1 MSRSRTD
8 TSLIAARYATA
19 LFALAEGKA
28 RDVVEADL
36 VALAATI
43 RADGE
48 VVSLLAHPLLTRAK
62 KAEAMR
68 TLLTAKKAH
77 ALTVDTVVKL
87 ADAGRLSLL
96 PEIADAF
103 VAKCAAARGEVVAT
117 VVSARAL
124 SAQESAAV
132 SAALAQA
139 TGAQVRVVLK
149 EDGGLLGGLKV
160 NLGPKEFD
168 MSVAGS
174 LERMRR
180 ALVGAAL

>member
-8 TSLIAARYATA
+8 TFLIADRYAQA

-28 RDVVEADL
+28 RAAVEADL
-36 VALAATI
+36 TVLAGAI
-43 RADGE
+43 RADSG
-48 VVSLLAHPLLTRAK
+48 VVALLAHPLLTRAK

-68 TLLTAKKAH
+68 VLLTAKKADK
-77 ALTVDTVVKL
+77 LTVDTVAKL

-96 PEIADAF
+96 PEVADAF
-103 VAKCAAARGEVVAT
+103 LAKCAAARGEVVAT
-117 VVSARAL
+117 VTSAHAL
-124 SAQESAAV
+124 SAQESEAV
-132 SAALAQA
+132 SAVLEKA

-149 EDGGLLGGLKV
+149 QDAGLLGGLKV

-174 LERMRR
+174 LARMRR